1 MYYFR
6 INNIIKIIPILYFL
20 KEIGQVAKLWRNL
33 KTSQKFEGSKMNN
46 EKDELKECIARE
58 FEEIAKEEEESL
70 EKDTSLVVPEGT
82 KEAVLARLKEQMR
95 EYQREQAENEARERE
110 EAINNLSEEDRKA
123 LELGRKMLKA
133 EVGTA
138 DTSEKKVHYRR
149 KPLKIYLALAA
160 VIVCVLAMGITSM
173 GGPERVVRMVRQA
186 VGDRDVEQVDSNK
199 TDKQNK
205 IIEGEAE
212 EEAYQKIRDTFD
224 TDVVKVFV
232 CLPDMKFDT
241 MNLDES
247 KQVAEM
253 YYSYDGETIGYI
265 INMPYR
271 DSSWGVDFEDSVE
284 KKYSKEIHKCKINI
298 TLYEIEDSNVPKC
311 VAKFKYGNIEYML
324 MGTMSEQNFEK
335 ILKNLFF
342 PK

>member
-1 MYYFR
+1 
-6 INNIIKIIPILYFL
+6 
-20 KEIGQVAKLWRNL
+20 
-33 KTSQKFEGSKMNN
+33 
-46 EKDELKECIARE
+46 
-58 FEEIAKEEEESL
+58 
-70 EKDTSLVVPEGT
+70 
-82 KEAVLARLKEQMR
+82 
-95 EYQREQAENEARERE
+95 
-110 EAINNLSEEDRKA
+110 
-123 LELGRKMLKA
+123 MLKA

-138 DTSEKKVHYRR
+138 DTSEKKVHYSR

-253 YYSYDGETIGYI
+253 YYSYNDETIGYI

>member
-1 MYYFR
+1 
-6 INNIIKIIPILYFL
+6 
-20 KEIGQVAKLWRNL
+20 
-33 KTSQKFEGSKMNN
+33 MNN

-110 EAINNLSEEDRKA
+110 EAINNLSEEDRRE

-138 DTSEKKVHYRR
+138 DTSEKKVHYSR

-212 EEAYQKIRDTFD
+212 EEAYQKIRDIFD

>member
-232 CLPDMKFDT
+232 CLPDMKFNT
-241 MNLDES
+241 MTLDES

-271 DSSWGVDFEDSVE
+271 DSSWGVDFEDSIE
-284 KKYSKEIHKCKINI
+284 KEYSKSVNNCEIKI
-298 TLYEIEDSNVPKC
+298 TLYKLKDNEKSGC
-311 VAKFKYGNIEYML
+311 VAKFKYGSIEYL
-324 MGTMSEQNFEK
+324 LTGTMKQQEFEK
-335 ILKNLFF
+335 ILKNLVF

>member
-1 MYYFR
+1 
-6 INNIIKIIPILYFL
+6 
-20 KEIGQVAKLWRNL
+20 
-33 KTSQKFEGSKMNN
+33 MNN

-110 EAINNLSEEDRKA
+110 EAINNLSEEDRRA

-138 DTSEKKVHYRR
+138 DTSEKKVHYSR

-173 GGPERVVRMVRQA
+173 GGLERVVRMVRQA

>member
-1 MYYFR
+1 
-6 INNIIKIIPILYFL
+6 
-20 KEIGQVAKLWRNL
+20 
-33 KTSQKFEGSKMNN
+33 MNN

-138 DTSEKKVHYRR
+138 DTSEKKVHYSR

-253 YYSYDGETIGYI
+253 YYSYDGEKIGYI

>member
-1 MYYFR
+1 
-6 INNIIKIIPILYFL
+6 
-20 KEIGQVAKLWRNL
+20 
-33 KTSQKFEGSKMNN
+33 MNN

-58 FEEIAKEEEESL
+58 FEKIAKEEEEFL

-110 EAINNLSEEDRKA
+110 EAINNLSEEDRRA

-271 DSSWGVDFEDSVE
+271 DSSWGVDFEDPVE

-311 VAKFKYGNIEYML
+311 VAKFKYGNIEYIL

>member
-1 MYYFR
+1 
-6 INNIIKIIPILYFL
+6 
-20 KEIGQVAKLWRNL
+20 
-33 KTSQKFEGSKMNN
+33 MNN

-110 EAINNLSEEDRKA
+110 EAINNLSEEDRRA

-186 VGDRDVEQVDSNK
+186 VGDREVEQVDSNK

-205 IIEGEAE
+205 IIEDEAE

-232 CLPDMKFDT
+232 CLPDMEFDT
-241 MNLDES
+241 MNLDEK
-247 KQVAEM
+247 KQVAEL
-253 YYSYDGETIGYI
+253 YYTYQKRKIVYIVNTGY
-265 INMPYR
+265 R
-271 DSSWGVDFEDSVE
+271 ESSWGIDIEDSIE
-284 KKYSKEIHKCKINI
+284 KEYSKEINGCNMNI
-298 TLYEIEDSNVPKC
+298 VVYKVENSNQSRC
-311 VAKFKYGNIEYML
+311 VSKFKYEGVEYFMMGL
-324 MGTMSEQNFEK
+324 MEEGDFEK

>member
-1 MYYFR
+1 
-6 INNIIKIIPILYFL
+6 
-20 KEIGQVAKLWRNL
+20 
-33 KTSQKFEGSKMNN
+33 MNN

-58 FEEIAKEEEESL
+58 FEEIAK
-70 EKDTSLVVPEGT
+70 KDTSLVVPEGT

-110 EAINNLSEEDRKA
+110 EAINNLSEEDRRA

-186 VGDRDVEQVDSNK
+186 VGDREVEKNSTSRKIK
-199 TDKQNK
+199 TIASED
-205 IIEGEAE
+205 E
-212 EEAYQKIRDTFD
+212 EKAYQEIRDTFD
-224 TDVVKVFV
+224 TDVVKTLV

-247 KQVAEM
+247 KQVAEI
-253 YYSYDGETIGYI
+253 YYSYNDETIGYI
-265 INMPYR
+265 INVPYR
-271 DSSWGVDFEDSVE
+271 DSSLGVDFEDPIE
-284 KKYSKEIHKCKINI
+284 KKYSKEIHGCKMNI
-298 TLYEIEDSNVPKC
+298 TLYKIEDSKVPKC
-311 VAKFKYGNIEYML
+311 VAKFKYGSIEYLL
-324 MGTMSEQNFEK
+324 MGTMDEQDFEK
-335 ILKNLFF
+335 ILKNLVF

>member
-1 MYYFR
+1 
-6 INNIIKIIPILYFL
+6 
-20 KEIGQVAKLWRNL
+20 
-33 KTSQKFEGSKMNN
+33 MNN

>member
-1 MYYFR
+1 
-6 INNIIKIIPILYFL
+6 
-20 KEIGQVAKLWRNL
+20 
-33 KTSQKFEGSKMNN
+33 MNN

-82 KEAVLARLKEQMR
+82 KEAVLVRLKEQMR
-95 EYQREQAENEARERE
+95 EYQRKQAENEARERE
-110 EAINNLSEEDRKA
+110 EAINNLSEEDRRA

-149 KPLKIYLALAA
+149 KPLKIYLVLAA
-160 VIVCVLAMGITSM
+160 VIVCVLAIGITSM

-241 MNLDES
+241 MNLDEK
-247 KQVAEM
+247 KQVAEL
-253 YYSYDGETIGYI
+253 YYTYQKRKIVYIVNTGY
-265 INMPYR
+265 R
-271 DSSWGVDFEDSVE
+271 ESSWGIDIEDSIE
-284 KKYSKEIHKCKINI
+284 KEYSKEINGCNMNI
-298 TLYEIEDSNVPKC
+298 VVYKVENSNQSRC
-311 VAKFKYGNIEYML
+311 VSKFKYEGVEYFMMGL
-324 MGTMSEQNFEK
+324 MEEGDFEK
-335 ILKNLFF
+335 ILKNLVF

>member
-1 MYYFR
+1 
-6 INNIIKIIPILYFL
+6 
-20 KEIGQVAKLWRNL
+20 
-33 KTSQKFEGSKMNN
+33 MNN

-58 FEEIAKEEEESL
+58 FDEIAKEEEESL

-95 EYQREQAENEARERE
+95 EYQREQAENEARER
-110 EAINNLSEEDRKA
+110 EEDRKA

-186 VGDRDVEQVDSNK
+186 VGDRDVEYTVKGKKVK
-199 TDKQNK
+199 T
-205 IIEGEAE
+205 IENEDE
-212 EEAYQKIRDTFD
+212 EKAYQEIRDTFD
-224 TDVVKVFV
+224 TDVVKIFV

-271 DSSWGVDFEDSVE
+271 DSSLGIDFEDPIE
-284 KKYSKEIHKCKINI
+284 KEYSKVVNDCEIKITI
-298 TLYEIEDSNVPKC
+298 YKLEDNKKSGC
-311 VAKFKYGNIEYML
+311 VARFKYGSIEYL
-324 MGTMSEQNFEK
+324 LTGTMKQQDFEK

>member
-1 MYYFR
+1 
-6 INNIIKIIPILYFL
+6 
-20 KEIGQVAKLWRNL
+20 
-33 KTSQKFEGSKMNN
+33 MNN

-241 MNLDES
+241 MNLDEK
-247 KQVAEM
+247 KQVAEL
-253 YYSYDGETIGYI
+253 YYTYQKRKIVYIVNTGY
-265 INMPYR
+265 R
-271 DSSWGVDFEDSVE
+271 ESSWGIDIEDSIE
-284 KKYSKEIHKCKINI
+284 KEYSKEINGCNMNI
-298 TLYEIEDSNVPKC
+298 VVYKVENSNQSRC
-311 VAKFKYGNIEYML
+311 VSKFKYEGVEYFMMGL
-324 MGTMSEQNFEK
+324 MEEGDFEK
-335 ILKNLFF
+335 ILKNLVF

>member
-1 MYYFR
+1 
-6 INNIIKIIPILYFL
+6 
-20 KEIGQVAKLWRNL
+20 
-33 KTSQKFEGSKMNN
+33 MNN

-82 KEAVLARLKEQMR
+82 KETVLARLKEQMR

-110 EAINNLSEEDRKA
+110 EAINNLSEEDRRA

-241 MNLDES
+241 MNLDEK
-247 KQVAEM
+247 KQVAEL
-253 YYSYDGETIGYI
+253 YYTYQKRKIVYIVNTGY
-265 INMPYR
+265 R
-271 DSSWGVDFEDSVE
+271 ESSWGIDIEDSIE
-284 KKYSKEIHKCKINI
+284 KEYSKEINGCNMNI
-298 TLYEIEDSNVPKC
+298 VVYKVENSNQSRC
-311 VAKFKYGNIEYML
+311 VSKFKYEGVEYFMMGL
-324 MGTMSEQNFEK
+324 MEEGDFEK

>member
-1 MYYFR
+1 
-6 INNIIKIIPILYFL
+6 
-20 KEIGQVAKLWRNL
+20 
-33 KTSQKFEGSKMNN
+33 MNN

-110 EAINNLSEEDRKA
+110 EAINNLSEEDRRA

-133 EVGTA
+133 EVETA

-199 TDKQNK
+199 ADKQNK

-232 CLPDMKFDT
+232 CLPDMKFNT

-271 DSSWGVDFEDSVE
+271 DSSWGVDFEDPVE

-311 VAKFKYGNIEYML
+311 VAKFKYGNIEYIL

>member
-1 MYYFR
+1 
-6 INNIIKIIPILYFL
+6 
-20 KEIGQVAKLWRNL
+20 
-33 KTSQKFEGSKMNN
+33 MNN

-82 KEAVLARLKEQMR
+82 KEAVLARLKEQIR

-110 EAINNLSEEDRKA
+110 EAINNLSEEDRRA

-133 EVGTA
+133 EVETA

-149 KPLKIYLALAA
+149 KPLKTYLALAA

-241 MNLDES
+241 MNLDEK
-247 KQVAEM
+247 KQVAEL
-253 YYSYDGETIGYI
+253 YYTYQKRKIVYIVNTGY
-265 INMPYR
+265 R
-271 DSSWGVDFEDSVE
+271 ESSWWIDIEDSIE
-284 KKYSKEIHKCKINI
+284 KEYSKEINGCNMNI
-298 TLYEIEDSNVPKC
+298 VVYKVENSNQSRC
-311 VAKFKYGNIEYML
+311 VSKFKYEGVEYFMMGL
-324 MGTMSEQNFEK
+324 MEEGDFEK
-335 ILKNLFF
+335 ILKNLVF

>member
-1 MYYFR
+1 
-6 INNIIKIIPILYFL
+6 
-20 KEIGQVAKLWRNL
+20 
-33 KTSQKFEGSKMNN
+33 MNN

-110 EAINNLSEEDRKA
+110 EAINNLSEEDRRT

-138 DTSEKKVHYRR
+138 DTSEKKVHYSR

>member
-1 MYYFR
+1 
-6 INNIIKIIPILYFL
+6 
-20 KEIGQVAKLWRNL
+20 
-33 KTSQKFEGSKMNN
+33 MNN

-82 KEAVLARLKEQMR
+82 KEAVFARLKEQMR

-186 VGDRDVEQVDSNK
+186 VGDKDVEQVDSNK

>member
-1 MYYFR
+1 
-6 INNIIKIIPILYFL
+6 
-20 KEIGQVAKLWRNL
+20 
-33 KTSQKFEGSKMNN
+33 MNN

-110 EAINNLSEEDRKA
+110 EAINNLSEEDRRA

-138 DTSEKKVHYRR
+138 DTSEKKVHYSR

-173 GGPERVVRMVRQA
+173 GGPERIVRMVRQA

-241 MNLDES
+241 MNLDEK
-247 KQVAEM
+247 KQVAEL
-253 YYSYDGETIGYI
+253 YYTYQKRKIVYIVNTGY
-265 INMPYR
+265 R
-271 DSSWGVDFEDSVE
+271 ESSWGIDIEDSIE
-284 KKYSKEIHKCKINI
+284 KEYSKEINGCNMNI
-298 TLYEIEDSNVPKC
+298 VVYKVENSNQSRC
-311 VAKFKYGNIEYML
+311 VSKFKYEGVEYFMMGL
-324 MGTMSEQNFEK
+324 MEEGDFEK
-335 ILKNLFF
+335 ILKNLVF

>member
-1 MYYFR
+1 
-6 INNIIKIIPILYFL
+6 
-20 KEIGQVAKLWRNL
+20 
-33 KTSQKFEGSKMNN
+33 MNN
-46 EKDELKECIARE
+46 EKDEMKECIARE

-82 KEAVLARLKEQMR
+82 KEAVFARLKEQMR

-110 EAINNLSEEDRKA
+110 EAINNLSEEDRRA

>member
-1 MYYFR
+1 
-6 INNIIKIIPILYFL
+6 
-20 KEIGQVAKLWRNL
+20 
-33 KTSQKFEGSKMNN
+33 MNN

-58 FEEIAKEEEESL
+58 FKEIAKEEEESL

-110 EAINNLSEEDRKA
+110 EAINNLSEEDRRA

-241 MNLDES
+241 VNLDES

-265 INMPYR
+265 INVPYR
-271 DSSWGVDFEDSVE
+271 DSSLGGDFEDPIE
-284 KKYSKEIHKCKINI
+284 KKYSKEIHGCKMNI
-298 TLYEIEDSNVPKC
+298 TLYKIEDSKVPKC
-311 VAKFKYGNIEYML
+311 VAKFKYGSIEYLL
-324 MGTMSEQNFEK
+324 MGTMDEQDFEK
-335 ILKNLFF
+335 ILKNLVF

>member
-1 MYYFR
+1 
-6 INNIIKIIPILYFL
+6 
-20 KEIGQVAKLWRNL
+20 
-33 KTSQKFEGSKMNN
+33 MNN

-82 KEAVLARLKEQMR
+82 KEAVFARLKEQMR

-160 VIVCVLAMGITSM
+160 VIVCVLAMGITRM

>member
-1 MYYFR
+1 
-6 INNIIKIIPILYFL
+6 
-20 KEIGQVAKLWRNL
+20 
-33 KTSQKFEGSKMNN
+33 MNN

-82 KEAVLARLKEQMR
+82 KEAVFARLKEQMR

-247 KQVAEM
+247 KQVAEI
-253 YYSYDGETIGYI
+253 YYSYNDETIGYI

-335 ILKNLFF
+335 ILKNLVF